1 MNNRNRHNPVVI
13 VCSADGPYARPL
25 AVTLVSLVAHLDRGR
40 PLAIHIIDR
49 RIPEADKD
57 LLVRSLGGRAVT
69 VSWHHPDRRALVG
82 VPLWGRMPISVY
94 DKLLIAALL
103 PPDIEQALW
112 LDSDT
117 LVLDD
122 VAPLWDR
129 GTGDHPVLAVQD
141 SIVPLVSSRLGVARY
156 RELGLRPDAKYF
168 NAGVMVMNVG
178 RWRRQRVTERA
189 LEYLK
194 RYAAEVSFWDQEGL
208 NAVLSGEWGELDPVW
223 NWTASVG
230 RVDDVRNTN
239 PAAKIVHFNGN
250 LKPWRYDGRQT
261 YYRRYYEHVDAT
273 QFAGWRPEPSWRA
286 AAMRSYEH
294 STLRR
299 VLYPTEQLG
308 TSLLRALTRR
318 VATAD
323 DVRSSP

>member
-1 MNNRNRHNPVVI
+1 MNHRRNPVVI

-40 PLAIHIIDR
+40 PLEIHVIDR

-57 LLVRSLGGRAVT
+57 LLVRSLGRGAVK
-69 VSWHHPDRRALVG
+69 VLWHHPDRQSLVG

-94 DKLLIAALL
+94 DKLLIADLL
-103 PPDIEQALW
+103 PPDIDQALW

-194 RYAAEVSFWDQEGL
+194 TYAATCR
-208 NAVLSGEWGELDPVW
+208 SGIRKV
-223 NWTASVG
+223 
-230 RVDDVRNTN
+230 
-239 PAAKIVHFNGN
+239 
-250 LKPWRYDGRQT
+250 
-261 YYRRYYEHVDAT
+261 
-273 QFAGWRPEPSWRA
+273 
-286 AAMRSYEH
+286 
-294 STLRR
+294 
-299 VLYPTEQLG
+299 
-308 TSLLRALTRR
+308 
-318 VATAD
+318 
-323 DVRSSP
+323 